1 MNNVATSKAS
11 SHDRTRSAVNSGP
24 LSDVASG
31 RILFQSVASERG
43 EFTFTAVPPGSY
55 VSEFL
60 DGDDRVLAYGEVFGI
75 LPGQTVVSV
84 IDASNKR
91 RPPRRSKGIE
101 SGTSRRSG
109 RFGGKLWMAAAAV
122 ASGALIVGKMS
133 SDR

>member
-75 LPGQTVVSV
+75 
-84 IDASNKR
+84 R
-91 RPPRRSKGIE
+91 
-101 SGTSRRSG
+101 
-109 RFGGKLWMAAAAV
+109 GGPYRLD
-122 ASGALIVGKMS
+122 S
-133 SDR
+133 